1 MRPRRFAYGRD
12 KAIMN
17 AIKRFLRNE
26 RGATAIEYGLIV
38 ALVAVTAIAAMQ
50 ALGNEFSDTLT
61 VAGDAMAGV

>member
-1 MRPRRFAYGRD
+1 
-12 KAIMN
+12 MN